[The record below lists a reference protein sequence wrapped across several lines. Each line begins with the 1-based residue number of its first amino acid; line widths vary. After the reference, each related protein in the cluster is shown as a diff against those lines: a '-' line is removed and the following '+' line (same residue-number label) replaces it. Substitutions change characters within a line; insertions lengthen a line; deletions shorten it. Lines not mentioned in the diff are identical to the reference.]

1 MITGVI
7 AEQITHQKQ
16 ADRGQPS
23 REFRTHTTDLGDGT
37 VELQW

>member
-7 AEQITHQKQ
+7 AEQVTHQKQ
-16 ADRGQPS
+16 ADRSQPC

-37 VELQW
+37 IELQW